1 MPESR
6 VHEQLGTEWQELLAG
21 LPPEPVASSRWLL
34 GPFRYRHSGMA
45 RPTVLF
51 AELEDVRA
59 AWNELR
65 ASGHLKEY
73 SRRFIT
79 PEWTLKDLLAHLASW
94 AREFRQEVETAARG
108 ESFDY
113 VIPFAMS
120 VNGPNQWNQV
130 EVEVRKAE
138 PLDAI
143 LDEYDAET
151 RRLQA
156 LVLEL
161 PQELFLTEA
170 EFPLAPTGDPAA
182 LWKGASAQ
190 IVLAKCEHDRYH
202 FGRIHQWLASLEAS
216 PGD

>member
-6 VHEQLGTEWQELLAG
+6 IHQQLSTEWQELLAG
-21 LPPEPVASSRWLL
+21 LPPERVASFRWFL
-34 GPFRYRHSGMA
+34 GPFRYGHTGMA

-59 AWNELR
+59 TWNELR
-65 ASGHLKEY
+65 ASGHLEEY
-73 SRRFIT
+73 ADRFIT
-79 PEWTLKDLLAHLASW
+79 TAWTLKDLLAHLASW
-94 AREFRQEVETAARG
+94 ADEFRREIETVAHGGA
-108 ESFDY
+108 FDY
-113 VIPFAMS
+113 AIPFAMN
-120 VNGPNQWNQV
+120 VVGPNQWNQV

-138 PLDAI
+138 PLDVI

-151 RRLQA
+151 RRLQD

-161 PQELFLTEA
+161 PQESLLAEA